1 MATLSSTTLRNALI
15 SYRSELLQLQAK
27 FPQVYKTAADNLVLR
42 IDQVLYE
49 IEGNITEVEVSPVA
63 CKVNV

>member
-1 MATLSSTTLRNALI
+1 MAILSSTTLRNALI
-15 SYRSELLQLQAK
+15 SYRSELLRLQAK
-27 FPQVYKTAADNLVLR
+27 FPQVYKTAADNPVLC

-49 IEGNITEVEVSPVA
+49 IEGNITEVEVCPLA